1 MLSITSFINHSKF
14 GLVNF
19 LLLPFSAIFFIF
31 SYIRLCLYKVRLLK
45 VSVSSVPVIVIGNIT
60 AGGTGK
66 TPIVIAVANY
76 FASRNKMVGVVSRGY
91 GGKYAQESLEVTSTS
106 DPIDCGDEPLLI
118 KQQTQAFVVVAKK
131 RSNAVK
137 FLTENYSVDL
147 IISPHIIEQTFN
159 AELFFNELYRV
170 IIPGGYA
177 VFVSFNPYSF
187 AGLRKVFGFENIAPW
202 NGNFIS
208 PNSVQKSL
216 ISAGFTIEQAKISNY
231 QIIFNNEVMNFKESF
246 ESIGARWLPLFGNI
260 YFISAKK
267 IESSV
272 TPIKPKWIR
281 TKKLSIVI
289 NKGNL

>member
-1 MLSITSFINHSKF
+1 MSWFNSPIGKQLLLTEQSIIESLIKDKF
-14 GLVNF
+14 GYFAIQLGSYDCNF
-19 LLLPFSAIFFIF
+19 LAKS
-31 SYIRLCLYKVRLLK
+31 R
-45 VSVSSVPVIVIGNIT
+45 
-60 AGGTGK
+60 
-66 TPIVIAVANY
+66 IAKHL
-76 FASRNKMVGVVSRGY
+76 FT
-91 GGKYAQESLEVTSTS
+91 GGKHQNISFFNCAL
-106 DPIDCGDEPLLI
+106 PISAD
-118 KQQTQAFVVVAKK
+118 
-131 RSNAVK
+131 
-137 FLTENYSVDL
+137 SVDL

-231 QIIFNNEVMNFKESF
+231 QIIFNNEVMNFKEAF

>member
-118 KQQTQAFVVVAKK
+118 KQQTEAFVVVAKK

-147 IISPHIIEQTFN
+147 IISDDGLQHYAMGRDIEI
-159 AELFFNELYRV
+159 AV
-170 IIPGGYA
+170 IDGHNRLGNGL
-177 VFVSFNPYSF
+177 VSSS
-187 AGLRKVFGFENIAPW
+187 RTSKRI
-202 NGNFIS
+202 
-208 PNSVQKSL
+208 
-216 ISAGFTIEQAKISNY
+216 
-231 QIIFNNEVMNFKESF
+231 
-246 ESIGARWLPLFGNI
+246 
-260 YFISAKK
+260 KK
-267 IESSV
+267 KAQVS
-272 TPIKPKWIR
+272 
-281 TKKLSIVI
+281 
-289 NKGNL
+289 